1 MKRLLLLV
9 ESNTTGT
16 GRLFARRAAT
26 LGITPVLLTAS
37 PARYPYITHDAVDY
51 VVADTSDPG
60 AVLAAA
66 RTLDRDADIAG
77 ITSSSEYYIETAAV
91 CAKALCLPGPAP
103 EAVRACRHKGTQR
116 QILTAAGLGG
126 PRFVRASTVAGV
138 LDAGIGYPVVLKPC
152 TGSGSLGVRLCADD
166 SEAATHAATLLRATE
181 NERGLAVPAE
191 ILVEEYMTG
200 PEYSVEMFAGRAV
213 ATLDKHRGPLPW
225 FVETGHDTPSR
236 LPADRERVLTSAARD
251 AVTAL
256 NLTGSA
262 AHVELRL
269 GPVGAR
275 IVEVNPRL
283 AGGMIPDLVH
293 RAYGIDL
300 IDSQI
305 RAAVGLPVPAA
316 GARPRAAA
324 SIRFLTATAHG
335 TVVHPDQAIA
345 AALAIEG
352 VVDAAIYRAAGDTIT
367 PAEDFRGRIGHVISV
382 SGRANPAAPDAA
394 EHGLDELRAALRQ
407 AAGSSTTG
415 VDTGRLSTALNPGAH
430 RIVYGE
436 NPGVGAATELHL
448 ISEVDRAHLVMLTER
463 GIVDAARAAALL
475 AQIERLRGDDFAQLR
490 DRPMP
495 RGLYLAYERLLADLL
510 GDQTAGVLHTGR
522 SRNDLNATTT
532 RLRTRGAY
540 VPLLEAIAALA
551 RTLLDRSTEHKRT
564 VMPAYTHR
572 QPAVPITYGH
582 YLAGTAVSIIRG
594 HADLL
599 TVGAELESC
608 PLGAGAVGGTSI
620 PIDPSRTAELLGFR
634 GPAVNS
640 VDAVAS
646 RDYALR
652 LLAAAA
658 TLGVT
663 LTRITHD
670 LSNWTSEE
678 SRLLRLADD
687 LVGSSSMMPQKRNPF
702 LLENIHGKATAS
714 LGHYVSAA
722 TAMAT
727 AGYTNAISVGTEAI
741 RQLWPGLRDTTDAAT
756 LLRLVINGATPDRHQ
771 MLKRAADGFTAATY
785 YAERL
790 TAEGMPFR
798 TAHHHV
804 GRTVLAAIAAG
815 APLRAQELDG
825 LDLDPAAVAEAA
837 TYGGG
842 PGGGS
847 IEQAVTALCAQLDK
861 QQSAL
866 AERTVRWANAAN
878 VLDQAVRQVM
888 LREGRA
894 GQLSPIAAPTQS
906 GE

>member
-16 GRLFARRAAT
+16 GRLFARRAAN

-37 PARYPYITHDAVDY
+37 PARYPYIAHDAVDY
-51 VVADTSDPG
+51 VVTDTADPA

-66 RTLDRDADIAG
+66 RALGGDADIAG
-77 ITSSSEYYIETAAV
+77 IISSSEYYIETAAV
-91 CAKALCLPGPAP
+91 CARALGLPGPPP

-138 LDAGIGYPVVLKPC
+138 LAAAIPYPVVIKPC
-152 TGSGSLGVRLCADD
+152 TGSGSRGVRLCADE
-166 SEAATHAATLLRATE
+166 SEAAAHAATLLRATE

-191 ILVEEYMTG
+191 ILVEEYMSG

-213 ATLDKHRGPLPW
+213 ATVDKHRGPLPW
-225 FVETGHDTPSR
+225 FVETGHDIPSR
-236 LPADRERVLTSAARD
+236 LPADREHMLTSAARD
-251 AVTAL
+251 AVAAL
-256 NLTGSA
+256 NLTWSA
-262 AHVELRL
+262 AHVELHL
-269 GPVGAR
+269 GPAGAR

-293 RAYGIDL
+293 RAYGTDL

-305 RAAVGLPVPAA
+305 RAAVGLPVPSFS
-316 GARPRAAA
+316 ARPCAAA
-324 SIRFLTATAHG
+324 SIRFLTSTAGG

-345 AALAIEG
+345 AALAVEG
-352 VVDAAIYRAAGDTIT
+352 VADAAIYRAAGDTVA

-382 SGRANPAAPDAA
+382 SGRENPGAPDAA
-394 EHGLDELRAALRQ
+394 ERGLHELRAALCPSALRI
-407 AAGSSTTG
+407 AG
-415 VDTGRLSTALNPGAH
+415 VDTGRLSTALHPGAH
-430 RIVYGE
+430 RIVYGGD
-436 NPGVGAATELHL
+436 PGAGAAAELRL

-475 AQIERLRGDDFAQLR
+475 AQIERLRGDDFAELR

-540 VPLLEAIAALA
+540 VPLLEAVAALA
-551 RTLLDRSTEHKRT
+551 RTLLDRSAEHQRT

-582 YLAGTAVSIIRG
+582 YLAGAAASIIRG

-599 TVGAELESC
+599 TAGAELESC

-620 PIDPSRTAELLGFR
+620 PIDPSRTAELLGFS

-663 LTRITHD
+663 LTRVTHD

-678 SRLLRLADD
+678 SSLLRLDDD

-741 RQLWPGLRDTTDAAT
+741 RQLWPALQDTTDAAA
-756 LLRLVINGATPDRHQ
+756 LLRLVVNGATPDKRQ

-790 TAEGMPFR
+790 TAGGMPFR

-815 APLRAQELDG
+815 APLRAGEPDG
-825 LDLDPAAVAEAA
+825 LDLDPTTVAEAA
-837 TYGGG
+837 AYGGG

-847 IEQAVTALCAQLDK
+847 IEQAITALCAQLDK
-861 QQSAL
+861 QHNTA
-866 AERTVRWANAAN
+866 AERMTRWASAAS

-888 LREGRA
+888 LR
-894 GQLSPIAAPTQS
+894 QPLH
-906 GE
+906 